1 MKTVQVQDIILGTGR
16 PKICVP
22 LTGMTREELIEE
34 ATRVKDSAAELAE
47 WRIDWFEDVD
57 RIEVLEETSKELRR
71 ILGRMPLLM
80 TFRTKEEGG
89 QKAIEPET
97 YETLLLAICE
107 RKMADLIDVELFRGE
122 TIVKN
127 IQQAAK
133 SAGMFT
139 IGSSH
144 DFMKTP
150 ERKEIIRRLCQMQT
164 LGLDITKIAVM
175 PQSERDVLTLLDATL
190 AMKEEYADRPFI
202 TMAMNR
208 MGIVSRMAGE
218 CFGSCLTF
226 GTVGNASA
234 PGQIDAADLSFVL
247 DLLHRG

>member
-1 MKTVQVQDIILGTGR
+1 MRTVQVKDIILGTGR

-22 LTGMTREELIEE
+22 LTGATRKALVEE
-34 ATRVKDSAAELAE
+34 ANRVKDSAAELAE
-47 WRIDWFEDVD
+47 WRIDWFEAVD
-57 RIEVLEETSKELRR
+57 QIEVLEETSKELRQ
-71 ILGRMPLLM
+71 ILGRMPFLM

-89 QKAIEPET
+89 QKAIELKE
-97 YETLLLAICE
+97 YEVLLLAICE

-133 SAGMFT
+133 KAGMFT

-144 DFMKTP
+144 DFTKTP
-150 ERKEIIRRLCQMQT
+150 EREEIIHRLCKMQD

-190 AMKEEYADRPFI
+190 AMKESYADRPFI

-247 DLLHRG
+247 ELLHRG

>member
-89 QKAIEPET
+89 QKAIEPEV

-133 SAGMFT
+133 RAGMFT

-144 DFMKTP
+144 DFMETP

>member
-22 LTGMTREELIEE
+22 LTGMTRKELIEE

-57 RIEVLEETSKELRR
+57 RIEVLAETSKELRR

-89 QKAIEPET
+89 QKAIEPEV